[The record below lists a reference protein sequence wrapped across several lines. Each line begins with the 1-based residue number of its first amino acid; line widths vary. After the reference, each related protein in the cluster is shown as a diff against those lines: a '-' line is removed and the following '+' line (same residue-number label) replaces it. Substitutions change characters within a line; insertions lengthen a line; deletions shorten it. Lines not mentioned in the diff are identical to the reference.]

1 VAPQRDETFKQKG
14 NYCVRHTILQKFTNF
29 HAIRSW
35 SFQNICNKTRW
46 PRFFGPSCIY
56 CIFDIQLQPFI
67 LSEMTFSR
75 HSRLSAMSSFIR
87 SPGLSTRDRKSRLH
101 CFSDKNSWNNLE
113 DRSRSL
119 YNHSALAGFRL
130 PSATVVSAEPFSH
143 GTGTLRCLQKEMATY
158 RYWSVSLWRDPD
170 RCSTLSNLSPDKT

>member
-1 VAPQRDETFKQKG
+1 MKSDGPTIPTFSMLHFWYTDNETV
-14 NYCVRHTILQKFTNF
+14 Y
-29 HAIRSW
+29 
-35 SFQNICNKTRW
+35 TR
-46 PRFFGPSCIY
+46 
-56 CIFDIQLQPFI
+56 
-67 LSEMTFSR
+67 SEMTFKC
-75 HSRLSAMSSFIR
+75 HSRSSTMSSIIT

-143 GTGTLRCLQKEMATY
+143 GTGTLRCLQKDTELCPFGETQIMSYIVESCPLTKLNGGLSRLGY
-158 RYWSVSLWRDPD
+158 TLWMK
-170 RCSTLSNLSPDKT
+170 TLFRGWPVMVHDTQMRRRLAY